1 MATIRKRERE
11 RERDTFMFFKFC
23 TCQHDMVE
31 PHDYA
36 THVCIKLIQFLVSK
50 CVLFFIQ
57 LQT

>member
-1 MATIRKRERE
+1 
-11 RERDTFMFFKFC
+11 
-23 TCQHDMVE
+23 MVE

-57 LQT
+57 LQI